1 MSKKFENID
10 EAVWAE
16 GKDSTNHLWRHIDL
30 SGEHLGVRIE
40 EISPG
45 GSSSVH
51 HYHTLEEEHVI
62 MLEGAATLVLGT
74 EEHILREGDHLW
86 FEAGREEAHHIENR
100 TSEMCK
106 FLVFGERN
114 KQDIV
119 VYPEHKVMLVKALGN
134 SQFTYRT
141 VPKSDDS

>member
-1 MSKKFENID
+1 MAKNFENID
-10 EAVWAE
+10 ESPWAE
-16 GKDSTNHLWRHIDL
+16 GKDSTGQLWRYIDL
-30 SGEHLGVRIE
+30 SGDHLGVRIE

-45 GSSSVH
+45 GASSHH

-62 MLEGAATLVLGT
+62 MLEGTATLVLGA
-74 EEHILREGDHLW
+74 EEHSLREGDHLW
-86 FEAGREEAHHIENR
+86 FEAGKEEAHHIENR
-100 TSEMCK
+100 TDEMCK

-134 SQFTYRT
+134 SQFTYRK
-141 VPKSDDS
+141 VP